1 MRKLKL
7 QVQMSVDGFVAGPSG
22 ELDWMTWD
30 MDDKLS
36 EFINKLTD
44 SSDTI
49 LLGRKMT
56 PGFITYWESVKP
68 GSVEY
73 DFAQKMINTPKVV
86 FSKTIKDIE
95 GKNVRVENGDLK
107 TAVNELKNKDGKDI
121 VVYGGAEFDSSLIKE
136 QLIDEYNFFINP
148 VLINRGLRI
157 FDAAE
162 SRQNLELVSGIPYD
176 CGIAVLTY
184 RLKRN

>member
-7 QVQMSVDGFVAGPSG
+7 QVQMSADGFVGGPNG
-22 ELDWMTWD
+22 ELDWMRWD

-36 EFINKLTD
+36 AFINVLTD

-56 PGFITYWESVKP
+56 PGFIGYWENVKP
-68 GSVEY
+68 ESPEY
-73 DFAQKMINTPKVV
+73 DFAQKMVNTSKVV
-86 FSKTIKDIE
+86 FSKTIIDIE

-107 TAVNELKNKDGKDI
+107 TSVNYLKNSDGKDI
-121 VVYGGAEFDSSLIKE
+121 IVYGGAGFVSNLIKE
-136 QLIDEYNFFINP
+136 QMIDEYNFFINP
-148 VLINRGLRI
+148 VLINKGLRI
-157 FDAAE
+157 FDAAD
-162 SRQNLELVSGIPYD
+162 SRQNLELVSAVPYS
-176 CGIAVLTY
+176 CGITVLTY